1 MLDHHPYIM
10 SEMGQ
15 GFVGSNPVAEIDYSL
30 SLRKFQA
37 IVLGIDRVC
46 LQGPSW
52 QTVFFFQFQ
61 L

>member
-1 MLDHHPYIM
+1 M

-37 IVLGIDRVC
+37 IVLGIDRVR
-46 LQGPSW
+46 LLANW
-52 QTVFFFQFQ
+52 FFSISIMTDRNNAI
-61 L
+61 

>member
-1 MLDHHPYIM
+1 M

-52 QTVFFFQFQ
+52 QTGFFQFQ

>member
-1 MLDHHPYIM
+1 M

-30 SLRKFQA
+30 SLRNFQA

-52 QTVFFFQFQ
+52 QTGFFQFQ